1 MFTGSVIDTFFG
13 KKESLLAVR
22 HYMIEGK
29 VLLLKIVYVRLSIF
43 TVLKRGIFL
52 TVSVPLK
59 FIYDQQRSSKET
71 NNVSRKKIYNV
82 DFFS

>member
-22 HYMIEGK
+22 HYTIEGK

-43 TVLKRGIFL
+43 M
-52 TVSVPLK
+52 
-59 FIYDQQRSSKET
+59 IYSFEKGYLSHSFCSS
-71 NNVSRKKIYNV
+71 
-82 DFFS
+82 